1 MFVGRSGFSRDLC
14 AIENQGFRVTEAA
27 FIATLCVVEDR
38 GSGLKFLLQKPPFV
52 GAASTATL
60 QDRGDEGCLLSLSDP
75 FRGVSCRITT
85 CNCPAILGRISQPS
99 AELRNAVRT
108 PPLLGPVTARLS
120 RLPIVTSSRS
130 RGFHSRLTWPRLDGC
145 PNFFPKVS
153 RLDLS

>member
-60 QDRGDEGCLLSLSDP
+60 QDRGDEGCLLAPSDDS
-75 FRGVSCRITT
+75 GG
-85 CNCPAILGRISQPS
+85 CPAILGHIPW
-99 AELRNAVRT
+99 
-108 PPLLGPVTARLS
+108 LG
-120 RLPIVTSSRS
+120 
-130 RGFHSRLTWPRLDGC
+130 RLD
-145 PNFFPKVS
+145 V
-153 RLDLS
+153 DLLFAYT

>member
-14 AIENQGFRVTEAA
+14 AIENQGFRVAEAA
-27 FIATLCVVEDR
+27 FIATLCVFEDR
-38 GSGLKFLLQKPPFV
+38 GSGLKSLLQKPPFV

-108 PPLLGPVTARLS
+108 PPLFGTRYSPPQPASDSDFKPLAGLPFEVDLAPFGWVSELLS
-120 RLPIVTSSRS
+120 E
-130 RGFHSRLTWPRLDGC
+130 GQ
-145 PNFFPKVS
+145 
-153 RLDLS
+153 